1 MSLGHAPL
9 IINIPIV
16 DEFINTSKSSIAL
29 NSEQE
34 MAFVKDLITV
44 FKNVETSNITN
55 KDNLEDIVNRIGTSI
70 NQAWTKNAKWSRI
83 SRYSKQWW
91 TEECSKSLDNYRM
104 TRSCEN
110 WKKFK
115 KVVKNTK

>member
-1 MSLGHAPL
+1 MSLDHTPL
-9 IINIPIV
+9 IIDIPII
-16 DEFINTSKSSIAL
+16 DEFINTSKLLIAP

-55 KDNLEDIVNRIGTSI
+55 KDNLEDIINHIGTSM
-70 NQAWTKNAKWSRI
+70 NQAWTKNAKRLRI
-83 SRYSKQWW
+83 SRHSKQWW
-91 TEECSKSLDNYRM
+91 TEECSKSLNNYRM

-110 WKKFK
+110 WKKA
-115 KVVKNTK
+115 VKNTK

>member
-55 KDNLEDIVNRIGTSI
+55 KDNLEDIVNHIGTSI